1 MTTTE
6 LNKYI
11 KHYLE
16 KDKTHTAIMLTGEWG
31 SGKTYYVENVLTPFL
46 QEDGKNR
53 CVVISLYGLE
63 TVSDISKSIYME
75 LRMKALDK
83 ESEVW
88 SAGKLIAKTVVKGA
102 AGLFG
107 IDVSMS
113 EDDLQKLYSSV
124 DLSGKL
130 LVFEDLERS
139 GIEVVKLLGY
149 VNNLVERDGIKVLL
163 VANENE
169 ILRKAPETF
178 NFNFTKLRPDR
189 SQGKEEEKTG
199 ESISE
204 CVQNYLKIKEKT
216 ISDTIY
222 FESDYCEAVK
232 NIVHT
237 FNNPKLQEI
246 VGDDAEQIEG
256 LAAMVK
262 RSCHKN
268 FRTFIFATQKTV
280 DIFERLDGD
289 FDKDFLECIYCG
301 IIHFSAKV
309 KAGEFPEWQ
318 GTECLSTILGTNW
331 YPLFKFCYDYIR
343 WQKLDTAKA
352 RGAEEA
358 FQKMKLY
365 DTHAERWDE
374 DLQKIYSYH
383 ERTEKEVKETLES
396 VEERLKDPD
405 EIGFYSY
412 GKLAVY
418 LVTLNHV
425 IGFDYTKCKERM
437 VENIKGKGNDIDSD
451 ILFLPMYDFVEGEK
465 KEYDDFVSQLTE
477 SMNDKEEQ
485 NIFSYDPDDVKDLYD
500 YVIKERNNISQN
512 HEFIGRFNI
521 NQLIKML
528 FNASAKQIGDFRVA
542 LFAVYRYASKADFLE
557 TDVAAM
563 KEMLRLIETKLDAKD
578 YEMDKIQLK
587 QIDWLCGNLRKFI
600 SQME

>member
-46 QEDGKNR
+46 KENGKSR
-53 CVVISLYGLE
+53 CIVISLYGLE
-63 TVSDISKSIYME
+63 TISDISKNIYME
-75 LRMKALDK
+75 LRMKALEK

-88 SAGKLIAKTVVKGA
+88 AAGKLIAKTVAKGA
-102 AGLFG
+102 AGVFG

-139 GIEVVKLLGY
+139 GIELVKLLGY

-169 ILRKAPETF
+169 ILHKVPETF
-178 NFNFTKLRPDR
+178 NFNFTKLRSDQ
-189 SQGKEEEKTG
+189 SEGSEEEKNRN
-199 ESISE
+199 SISE
-204 CVQNYLKIKEKT
+204 GVQKYLKIKEKT

-232 NIVHT
+232 NIVDT
-237 FNNPKLQEI
+237 FDNPKLQKI
-246 VGDDAEQIEG
+246 VGDETDGIKE
-256 LAAMVK
+256 LASMVK
-262 RSCHKN
+262 GCCHKN
-268 FRTFIFATQKTV
+268 FRTFIFATQKTA
-280 DIFERLDGD
+280 DIFERLDGNY
-289 FDKDFLECIYCG
+289 DKDFLEGIYYG
-301 IIHFSAKV
+301 IIHFSARI
-309 KAGEFPEWQ
+309 KAEEFPAWQ
-318 GTECLSTILGTNW
+318 GTEYLSTILGTNW
-331 YPLFKFCYDYIR
+331 YPLFRFCYDYIG

-352 RGAEEA
+352 RDAEEA

-365 DTHAERWDE
+365 DEHVERWDA
-374 DLQKIYSYH
+374 DLQKIYSYA
-383 ERTEKEVKETLES
+383 ECTEKEVREVLES

-418 LVTLNHV
+418 LVTLNHI
-425 IGFDYTKCKERM
+425 IGFDYTKCRERM
-437 VENIKGKGNDIDSD
+437 VENIKGKGNEIDSD
-451 ILFLPMYDFVEGEK
+451 ILFLPMYDFVEGGKE
-465 KEYDDFVSQLTE
+465 EYDDFVNQLTE
-477 SMNDKEEQ
+477 SMNYKNQQ
-485 NIFSYDPDDVKDLYD
+485 NNFSYDPDDIKDLHD
-500 YVIKERNNISQN
+500 YVIKESNKIRGN
-512 HEFIGRFNI
+512 HEFISGFSACR
-521 NQLIKML
+521 LIEML
-528 FNASAKQIGDFRVA
+528 FHASAKQIGDFRGV
-542 LFAVYRYASKADFLE
+542 LFAVYRYAGKADFIE
-557 TDVAAM
+557 TDVATM
-563 KEMLRLIETKLDAKD
+563 KEILVLLQARLDSQD
-578 YEMDKIQLK
+578 YDIDKIQMK
-587 QIDWLCGNLRKFI
+587 QIDWLCRNLKMFI

>member
-1 MTTTE
+1 M
-6 LNKYI
+6 
-11 KHYLE
+11 
-16 KDKTHTAIMLTGEWG
+16 
-31 SGKTYYVENVLTPFL
+31 
-46 QEDGKNR
+46 
-53 CVVISLYGLE
+53 
-63 TVSDISKSIYME
+63 
-75 LRMKALDK
+75 
-83 ESEVW
+83 
-88 SAGKLIAKTVVKGA
+88 
-102 AGLFG
+102 
-107 IDVSMS
+107 
-113 EDDLQKLYSSV
+113 
-124 DLSGKL
+124 SGKL

-178 NFNFTKLRPDR
+178 NFNFTKLRPDQ

-199 ESISE
+199 ENISE

-222 FESDYCEAVK
+222 FESDNCEAVK

-262 RSCHKN
+262 GSCHKN

-365 DTHAERWDE
+365 DTHAERRDE
-374 DLQKIYSYH
+374 DLQKIYSYP
-383 ERTEKEVKETLES
+383 ERTEKEIKETLES

-465 KEYDDFVSQLTE
+465 EEYDDFVSQLKE
-477 SMNDKEEQ
+477 SMNDRGEQ
-485 NIFSYDPDDVKDLYD
+485 NFFSYDPDDVKDLYD
-500 YVIKERNNISQN
+500 YVMKERNNISQN

-528 FNASAKQIGDFRVA
+528 FKASAKQIGDFRGA

-578 YEMDKIQLK
+578 YDMDKIQLK
-587 QIDWLCGNLRKFI
+587 QMDWLCGNLRKFI